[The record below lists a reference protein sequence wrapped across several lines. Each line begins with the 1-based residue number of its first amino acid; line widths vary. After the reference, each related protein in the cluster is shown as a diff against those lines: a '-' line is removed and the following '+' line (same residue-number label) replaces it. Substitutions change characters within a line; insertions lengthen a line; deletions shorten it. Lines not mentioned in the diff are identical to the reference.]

1 MSTPATTHRRSHR
14 RRPSRARLPARRP
27 AIAVW
32 ISVVIILL
40 AFALRIANI
49 RAAGDGNPYY
59 AATVQSMLLSPANL
73 FYAAAEPGG
82 SVSVDKPPLGFWIQ
96 ALSVTV
102 LGRSG
107 FALIWPQ
114 IMAGVLSVAIAIR
127 LTRKQFGA
135 GAGLMAGVALAVM
148 PVSVAVDR
156 NNTIDSLL
164 ILALLLAAWCFL
176 SATARAQRHWLWLL
190 AGALCIGAAFN
201 IKMLQALLPVPA
213 FFALY
218 FLGNPA
224 RWPRKLIALAMV
236 AVIAGAVSLAWAAL
250 VDATPP
256 QNRPYIGSTTTNS
269 AMELIAGH
277 NGLARLFGPARGPDT
292 ALPPAGA
299 VPPAPSP
306 GGLPPE
312 LDAGR
317 PGLLRFFELPLV
329 KEITWLLLL
338 AVVSLGLLMWRGR
351 RSDGRWLPLST
362 RHQAVVL
369 WGGWLVAGWVF
380 FSLAGFIHAYYVAM
394 IAPPLA
400 ALAGAGMAELWRM
413 HRQHGWIGWLMVE
426 IAAALTL
433 AAQWSILVQL
443 SSSPLIWLA
452 ALLVFMLGIGLL
464 ALGLWRPGYAPDTW
478 QRRALAGVAVSM
490 LLMPAAWAILT
501 AADSRP
507 DVRLPSAWAG
517 DTGFG
522 ENRRALSQGP
532 VGYANPVL
540 LLLYIEPRTFD
551 VDYVLAVPDANAGA
565 NFVLATRRPVLYIG
579 GFLGT
584 DPIVNAKDL
593 KEMVRADRLRYVWD
607 AGERLRLLKPDIA
620 GWLRASCRLVQP
632 QELREAGAPVTPG
645 SPLYECR

>member
-1 MSTPATTHRRSHR
+1 MSTSATTHRRSHR
-14 RRPSRARLPARRP
+14 HRPLRARPPARRP
-27 AIAVW
+27 AVALWMSVAV
-32 ISVVIILL
+32 VLL
-40 AFALRIANI
+40 AFALRFVNI

-59 AATVQSMLLSPANL
+59 TATVQSMLLSPANL
-73 FYAAAEPGG
+73 LYAAAEPGG

-96 ALSVTV
+96 ALSTML

-107 FALIWPQ
+107 FAVIWPQ
-114 IMAGVLSVAIAIR
+114 IVAGVLSVAVITR
-127 LTRKQFGA
+127 LTRRQFGA
-135 GAGLMAGVALAVM
+135 GAGLMAGLALAVT

-176 SATARAQRHWLWLL
+176 SATARAQRHWPWLV
-190 AGALCIGAAFN
+190 AGALCVGAAFN
-201 IKMLQALLPVPA
+201 IKMLQALLPTPA
-213 FFALY
+213 FLALY
-218 FLGNPA
+218 FLGSPA
-224 RWPRKLIALAMV
+224 RWPRRLIGLAMV
-236 AVIAGAVSLAWAAL
+236 AVIAGAVALSWVAL
-250 VDATPP
+250 VDATPADR
-256 QNRPYIGSTTTNS
+256 RPYVGSTMTNS
-269 AMELIAGH
+269 ALELMTGH
-277 NGLARLFGPARGPDT
+277 NGLARLFGPDT
-292 ALPPAGA
+292 APPSAGA
-299 VPPAPSP
+299 APPAPP
-306 GGLPPE
+306 GPPPAGLPPE

-329 KEITWLLLL
+329 KEITWLLPL
-338 AVVSLGLLMWRGR
+338 AVVALGLLVWRGR

-400 ALAGAGMAELWRM
+400 ALAGAGMAELWRVY
-413 HRQHGWIGWLMVE
+413 RRHGWIGWLVIE

-443 SSSPLIWLA
+443 FSSPLVWLA
-452 ALLVFMLGIGLL
+452 ALFVFMLSIGVL
-464 ALGLWRPGYAPDTW
+464 AAGLWRPDDAGEKW

-490 LLMPAAWAILT
+490 LLMPAMWAALT
-501 AADSRP
+501 AADSQP
-507 DVRLPSAWAG
+507 DTHLPSAWAG
-517 DTGFG
+517 DTRFG
-522 ENRRALSQGP
+522 ETRRALAQGP
-532 VGYANPVL
+532 VGLANPVL
-540 LLLYIEPRTFD
+540 LLLYLEPRTFD

-565 NFVLATRRPVLYIG
+565 GFVLGTRRPVLYIG

-584 DPIVNAKDL
+584 DPIVNANDL
-593 KEMVRADRLRYVWD
+593 KEMVRAEKLRYVWD
-607 AGERLRLLKPDIA
+607 AGGRLAVLKPDIA
-620 GWLRASCRLVQP
+620 RWLRTSCRLVRP